1 MITLPIVVTICA
13 FILGITFTLVKIIYD
28 IIIRRVGVLEK
39 AKENHEKRIQ
49 KVEDL
54 HGRDIE
60 EIKRILTE
68 LSLEVK
74 ALTKYIHTDNHN
86 LIDFI
91 KQQGDIIQ
99 LIHKQMK
106 NS

>member
-1 MITLPIVVTICA
+1 MI
-13 FILGITFTLVKIIYD
+13 
-28 IIIRRVGVLEK
+28 VLEK

-74 ALTKYIHTDNHN
+74 ALNKYIHRDNHD
-86 LIDFI
+86 LLDFI

-106 NS
+106 DS

>member
-1 MITLPIVVTICA
+1 MTIDFQYIA
-13 FILGITFTLVKIIYD
+13 YGLIAVIFGWIIYD
-28 IIIRRVGVLEK
+28 IKDLK
-39 AKENHEKRIQ
+39 ASSKDHEKRIQ

-68 LSLEVK
+68 LSSEVK
-74 ALTKYIHTDNHN
+74 ALTKYIHKDNHDLVN
-86 LIDFI
+86 FI

-99 LIHKQMK
+99 LMHRHLDEIVSK
-106 NS
+106 